1 MMYPLVRELA
11 VDGVPVAVTCRV
23 LGFSRQ
29 AFYAWDADPVSDRD
43 WDDAHLVNAILDV
56 HGDDP
61 EFGYRFIADELAAAP
76 GVVDASEN
84 RIWRL
89 CRANGVTSVIS
100 KRTGPGKTPGPAVHD
115 DHVQRQFTAAAP
127 NRLWLTDITEH
138 RTAEGKLYLCAVK
151 DCYSNRIVGY
161 SMDSRMKASLA
172 VAALVMAIQRRHPG
186 PGLVVHSDRG
196 SQFRSKAYTRLL
208 RDHQLVGSMGRV
220 ASAADNA
227 AMESFFSLLQV
238 NVLNR
243 HRWDTRDQLRLAI
256 VSWIERTYHR
266 RRRQRA
272 LGKLT
277 PVEFETIYPAAHAA

>member
-1 MMYPLVRELA
+1 MIYPLVRELA

-43 WDDAHLVNAILDV
+43 WDDAHLVNAIRDV

-61 EFGYRFIADELAAAP
+61 EFGYRFIADELAANP
-76 GVVDASEN
+76 SVVDASEN

-89 CRANGVTSVIS
+89 CRQNGITSVIT
-100 KRTGPGKTPGPAVHD
+100 KRGGPGKTPGPAVHD

-127 NRLWLTDITEH
+127 NLLWLVDITEH
-138 RTAEGKLYLCAVK
+138 RTAEGKLYACMVK

-161 SMDSRMKASLA
+161 SLDSRMKASLA
-172 VAALVMAIQRRHPG
+172 VAALSMAIQRRKPQA
-186 PGLVVHSDRG
+186 GLVVHSDRG
-196 SQFRSKAYTRLL
+196 SQFRSKAFTRLL
-208 RDHQLVGSMGRV
+208 RAHHLVGSMGRV
-220 ASAADNA
+220 SSAADNA

-238 NVLNR
+238 NVLNQR
-243 HRWDTRDQLRLAI
+243 RWETRDQLRLAI

-277 PVEFETIYPAAHAA
+277 PVEFETIYPAAYAA

>member
-1 MMYPLVRELA
+1 MIYPLVRELA

-61 EFGYRFIADELAAAP
+61 EFGYRFIADELAANP
-76 GVVDASEN
+76 SVVDASEN
-84 RIWRL
+84 RVWRL
-89 CRANGVTSVIS
+89 CRQNGITSVIT
-100 KRTGPGKTPGPAVHD
+100 KRGGPGKTPGPAVHD

-127 NRLWLTDITEH
+127 NLLWLVDITEH
-138 RTAEGKLYLCAVK
+138 RTAEGKLYACMVK

-161 SMDSRMKASLA
+161 SLDSRMKASLA
-172 VAALVMAIQRRHPG
+172 VAALSMAIQRRKPQA
-186 PGLVVHSDRG
+186 GLVVHSDRG
-196 SQFRSKAYTRLL
+196 SQFRSKAFTRLL
-208 RDHQLVGSMGRV
+208 RAHHLVGSMGRV
-220 ASAADNA
+220 SSAADNA

-238 NVLNR
+238 NVLNQR
-243 HRWDTRDQLRLAI
+243 RWDTRDQLRLAI

-277 PVEFETIYPAAHAA
+277 PVEFETIYPAAYAA